1 MERGCMSRVTEI
13 EATRRAEGMSEEK
26 RAFYAELYR
35 QMKEKNIKLP
45 PNIKPPT
52 DA

>member
-1 MERGCMSRVTEI
+1 MRVTEI
-13 EATRRAEGMSEEK
+13 EAGRMVTAQEEMTDEK

-45 PNIKPPT
+45 PNVKPPT
-52 DA
+52 DS